1 MDSKNI
7 DVQAFLNDIE
17 TVDKQKYLLL
27 NKLRQI
33 VFEHYDEIGERMMYG
48 GIMFSLDGDLGGLFV
63 RKNHISFE
71 FAEGFLMNDPRN
83 MLEGKGKY
91 RRHLKIRTLADIAN
105 KDVEFFVKQ
114 LAKDKCERQQ
124 HF

>member
-1 MDSKNI
+1 
-7 DVQAFLNDIE
+7 
-17 TVDKQKYLLL
+17 
-27 NKLRQI
+27 
-33 VFEHYDEIGERMMYG
+33 MYG

-71 FAEGFLMNDPRN
+71 FTEGFLMNDPKG

-114 LAKDKCERQQ
+114 LSKGGCARQ
-124 HF
+124 